1 MAAAFQT
8 RAMELSRWAVIG
20 ALACVF
26 FLLIEL
32 TKALWRRFGLRRM

>member
-1 MAAAFQT
+1 MSAAFQSL
-8 RAMELSRWAVIG
+8 AMELSRWAVIW
-20 ALACVF
+20 ALACVL